1 MFISKTKRGAS
12 ATSTKVSKGGKG
24 IDSGIIQYDVE
35 SKTINAQVRKKVESI
50 TNPLLANLAK
60 KTQSGFSSLA
70 PRFIDKPSD
79 EAVAFIGPGYY
90 EQRG

>member
-12 ATSTKVSKGGKG
+12 ATSTKVSKSGKV

-90 EQRG
+90 EQKG